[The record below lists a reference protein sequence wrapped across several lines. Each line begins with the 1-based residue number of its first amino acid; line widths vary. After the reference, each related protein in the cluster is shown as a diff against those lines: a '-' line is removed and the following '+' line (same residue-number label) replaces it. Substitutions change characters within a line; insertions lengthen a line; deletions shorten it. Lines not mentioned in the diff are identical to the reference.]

1 MICLGGPVVVLTRL
15 TVGSGGAVVQIDP
28 PDPEHVTLVLFELTV
43 PIEATTENGVDDVN
57 EADGV
62 NVNVAIPPIVVTIPP
77 RPVSTPPTVTVKV
90 TDVPSV
96 TGTPFNKTSAVLV
109 MEEPE
114 PHTIEEV
121 PGETTMVDPDP
132 DPAPEHPL
140 IMVSNWLI
148 ETRPFLASARP
159 FRMPPFSVMLVNAI
173 IVPTKGPFVV
183 MNAEEPTCQNTLQ
196 GDAPLKTTLEPTW
209 AVRALGTWK
218 IHVSVEEPISVR
230 VPVSSSAD
238 EAQ

>member
-1 MICLGGPVVVLTRL
+1 
-15 TVGSGGAVVQIDP
+15 
-28 PDPEHVTLVLFELTV
+28 VLFELTV
-43 PIEATTENGVDDVN
+43 PIEATTKSWFDDVK
-57 EADGV
+57 EDGV
-62 NVNVAIPPIVVTIPP
+62 NVNVAIPEAFVKTVPP
-77 RPVSTPPTVTVKV
+77 PESAPETVKV
-90 TDVPSV
+90 TATPAP
-96 TGTPFNKTSAVLV
+96 TGAPPEVTSAVLV

-121 PGETTMVDPDP
+121 AGESTMAVPVEDP
-132 DPAPEHPL
+132 PEHPL
-140 IMVSNWLI
+140 TMVSNWLI

-159 FRMPPFSVMLVNAI
+159 FRMPPLSVMLVNAI

-183 MNAEEPTCQNTLQ
+183 MNAEEPTCQKTLQ